1 MAVVRGGAGAGISD
15 EEMLSTLKGLAV
27 VIIHVKTAL
36 FPSYARPP
44 NTSNSSTSG
53 RKDSTTSSINSKN
66 DDNARAV
73 DPRSMQDRI
82 LQELREVEADPEGGL
97 GVRFEMAEQGMRI
110 GECSRSSR
118 EK

>member
-1 MAVVRGGAGAGISD
+1 MAVVRGGAAVGISD
-15 EEMLSTLKGLAV
+15 EETISCLNGLAV

-44 NTSNSSTSG
+44 SSVVSE
-53 RKDSTTSSINSKN
+53 RKDSTTSSNNSKN
-66 DDNARAV
+66 EDTPRAV

-82 LQELREVEADPEGGL
+82 LEELREVEADSNGGL

-110 GECSRSSR
+110 GESSEVVQPPR
-118 EK
+118 W

>member
-36 FPSYARPP
+36 FPSYARP
-44 NTSNSSTSG
+44 SNSSTSG